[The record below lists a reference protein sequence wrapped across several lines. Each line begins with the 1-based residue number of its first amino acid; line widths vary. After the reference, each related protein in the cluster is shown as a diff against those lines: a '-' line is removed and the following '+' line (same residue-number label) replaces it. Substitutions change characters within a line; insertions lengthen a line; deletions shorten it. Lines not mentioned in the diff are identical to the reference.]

1 MWTLFARARTFSV
14 RKLNCVLFLSA
25 GPKLTLFFWSL
36 ASAFASLSNSQKYE
50 SHILRKKL
58 EFLYDKTT
66 KKHAHTHSRGV
77 QIIKDGER
85 TRYEARL
92 VASERRIGQAC
103 VRSFFVLSFVLLFLL
118 LTFFFFTL
126 LQTTNKRTDIQGL
139 SKKKRE
145 LSDKIRQDAL
155 DIERLEKRVEENK
168 KKQKQVE
175 NLIDQGVQAKRKI
188 LETSKH
194 VVMHLKRES
203 EAFLHANGTED
214 GNEDSY

>member
-1 MWTLFARARTFSV
+1 MRSF
-14 RKLNCVLFLSA
+14 
-25 GPKLTLFFWSL
+25 LFFRLFCSF
-36 ASAFASLSNSQKYE
+36 SY
-50 SHILRKKL
+50 LR
-58 EFLYDKTT
+58 
-66 KKHAHTHSRGV
+66 
-77 QIIKDGER
+77 
-85 TRYEARL
+85 
-92 VASERRIGQAC
+92 
-103 VRSFFVLSFVLLFLL
+103 
-118 LTFFFFTL
+118 FFFLTL
-126 LQTTNKRTDIQGL
+126 LQTTNKQTDIQGL

-203 EAFLHANGTED
+203 EAFLHANRTED

>member
-1 MWTLFARARTFSV
+1 MENEQDMKRVWSHQNAELDKRACALFCSFVCFALSPTFV
-14 RKLNCVLFLSA
+14 FV
-25 GPKLTLFFWSL
+25 
-36 ASAFASLSNSQKYE
+36 
-50 SHILRKKL
+50 
-58 EFLYDKTT
+58 
-66 KKHAHTHSRGV
+66 
-77 QIIKDGER
+77 
-85 TRYEARL
+85 
-92 VASERRIGQAC
+92 
-103 VRSFFVLSFVLLFLL
+103 VRSFEGNYSLADIY
-118 LTFFFFTL
+118 
-126 LQTTNKRTDIQGL
+126 TDIQGL

-145 LSDKIRQDAL
+145 LSDKIRQDRI

-203 EAFLHANGTED
+203 EAFLHANRTED

>member
-1 MWTLFARARTFSV
+1 MKRVWSHQNAELDKRACALFCSFVCFALSPTFV
-14 RKLNCVLFLSA
+14 FV
-25 GPKLTLFFWSL
+25 
-36 ASAFASLSNSQKYE
+36 
-50 SHILRKKL
+50 
-58 EFLYDKTT
+58 
-66 KKHAHTHSRGV
+66 
-77 QIIKDGER
+77 
-85 TRYEARL
+85 
-92 VASERRIGQAC
+92 
-103 VRSFFVLSFVLLFLL
+103 VRSFEGNYSLADIY
-118 LTFFFFTL
+118 
-126 LQTTNKRTDIQGL
+126 TDIQGL

-145 LSDKIRQDAL
+145 LSDKIRQDRI

-203 EAFLHANGTED
+203 EAFLHANRTED

>member
-1 MWTLFARARTFSV
+1 MENEQDMKRVWSHQNAELDKRA
-14 RKLNCVLFLSA
+14 CA
-25 GPKLTLFFWSL
+25 LFFSFVC
-36 ASAFASLSNSQKYE
+36 FALSPT
-50 SHILRKKL
+50 
-58 EFLYDKTT
+58 F
-66 KKHAHTHSRGV
+66 V
-77 QIIKDGER
+77 F
-85 TRYEARL
+85 
-92 VASERRIGQAC
+92 V
-103 VRSFFVLSFVLLFLL
+103 VRSFEGNYSLADIY
-118 LTFFFFTL
+118 
-126 LQTTNKRTDIQGL
+126 TDIQGL

>member
-1 MWTLFARARTFSV
+1 MKRVWSHQNAELDKRACALFCSFVCFAPSPTFV
-14 RKLNCVLFLSA
+14 FV
-25 GPKLTLFFWSL
+25 
-36 ASAFASLSNSQKYE
+36 
-50 SHILRKKL
+50 
-58 EFLYDKTT
+58 
-66 KKHAHTHSRGV
+66 
-77 QIIKDGER
+77 
-85 TRYEARL
+85 
-92 VASERRIGQAC
+92 
-103 VRSFFVLSFVLLFLL
+103 VRSFEGNYSLADIY
-118 LTFFFFTL
+118 
-126 LQTTNKRTDIQGL
+126 TDIQGL

>member
-1 MWTLFARARTFSV
+1 MDFIRARAY
-14 RKLNCVLFLSA
+14 LFGQKIELCPFFIRRP
-25 GPKLTLFFWSL
+25 PKLFFWSL
-36 ASAFASLSNSQKYE
+36 ASAFASSQISKNT
-50 SHILRKKL
+50 SHILQL

>member
-1 MWTLFARARTFSV
+1 MKRVWSHQNAELDKRACALFCSFVCFALSPTFV
-14 RKLNCVLFLSA
+14 FV
-25 GPKLTLFFWSL
+25 
-36 ASAFASLSNSQKYE
+36 
-50 SHILRKKL
+50 
-58 EFLYDKTT
+58 
-66 KKHAHTHSRGV
+66 
-77 QIIKDGER
+77 
-85 TRYEARL
+85 
-92 VASERRIGQAC
+92 
-103 VRSFFVLSFVLLFLL
+103 VRSFEGNYSLADIY
-118 LTFFFFTL
+118 
-126 LQTTNKRTDIQGL
+126 TDIQGL

-214 GNEDSY
+214 RNEDSY

>member
-1 MWTLFARARTFSV
+1 MKRVWSHQNAELDKRACALFCSFVCFALSPTFV
-14 RKLNCVLFLSA
+14 FV
-25 GPKLTLFFWSL
+25 
-36 ASAFASLSNSQKYE
+36 
-50 SHILRKKL
+50 
-58 EFLYDKTT
+58 
-66 KKHAHTHSRGV
+66 
-77 QIIKDGER
+77 
-85 TRYEARL
+85 
-92 VASERRIGQAC
+92 
-103 VRSFFVLSFVLLFLL
+103 VRSFEGNYSLADIY
-118 LTFFFFTL
+118 
-126 LQTTNKRTDIQGL
+126 TDIQGL

-175 NLIDQGVQAKRKI
+175 NLIDQGDQAKRKI

-203 EAFLHANGTED
+203 EAFLHANETED

>member
-1 MWTLFARARTFSV
+1 MENEQDMKRVWSHQNAELDKRACALFCSFVCFAPSPTFV
-14 RKLNCVLFLSA
+14 FV
-25 GPKLTLFFWSL
+25 
-36 ASAFASLSNSQKYE
+36 
-50 SHILRKKL
+50 
-58 EFLYDKTT
+58 
-66 KKHAHTHSRGV
+66 
-77 QIIKDGER
+77 
-85 TRYEARL
+85 
-92 VASERRIGQAC
+92 
-103 VRSFFVLSFVLLFLL
+103 VRSFEGNYSLADIY
-118 LTFFFFTL
+118 
-126 LQTTNKRTDIQGL
+126 TDIQGL

-175 NLIDQGVQAKRKI
+175 NLIGQGVQAKRKI

>member
-1 MWTLFARARTFSV
+1 MRILFARAHLFGQ
-14 RKLNCVLFLSA
+14 KIGLAFFLSA
-25 GPKLTLFFWSL
+25 GPKLFWSRD
-36 ASAFASLSNSQKYE
+36 SPFAWLSK
-50 SHILRKKL
+50 IRVTFCKKH

-103 VRSFFVLSFVLLFLL
+103 VRSFSFFRLFCSFSYLR
-118 LTFFFFTL
+118 FFFLTL

-139 SKKKRE
+139 GKKKRE

-214 GNEDSY
+214 RNEDSY

>member
-1 MWTLFARARTFSV
+1 MENEQDMKRVWSHQNAELDKRACALFCSFVCFALSPTFV
-14 RKLNCVLFLSA
+14 FV
-25 GPKLTLFFWSL
+25 
-36 ASAFASLSNSQKYE
+36 
-50 SHILRKKL
+50 
-58 EFLYDKTT
+58 
-66 KKHAHTHSRGV
+66 
-77 QIIKDGER
+77 
-85 TRYEARL
+85 
-92 VASERRIGQAC
+92 
-103 VRSFFVLSFVLLFLL
+103 VRSFEGNYSLADIY
-118 LTFFFFTL
+118 
-126 LQTTNKRTDIQGL
+126 TDIQGL

-145 LSDKIRQDAL
+145 LSDKIRKDAL

-203 EAFLHANGTED
+203 EAFLHANRTED

>member
-1 MWTLFARARTFSV
+1 MKRVWSHQNAELDKRACALFCSFVCFALSPTFV
-14 RKLNCVLFLSA
+14 FV
-25 GPKLTLFFWSL
+25 
-36 ASAFASLSNSQKYE
+36 
-50 SHILRKKL
+50 
-58 EFLYDKTT
+58 
-66 KKHAHTHSRGV
+66 
-77 QIIKDGER
+77 
-85 TRYEARL
+85 
-92 VASERRIGQAC
+92 
-103 VRSFFVLSFVLLFLL
+103 VRSFEGNYSLADIY
-118 LTFFFFTL
+118 
-126 LQTTNKRTDIQGL
+126 TDIQGL

-203 EAFLHANGTED
+203 EAFLHANRTED

>member
-1 MWTLFARARTFSV
+1 MKRVWSHQNAELDKRACALFCSFVCFALSPTFV
-14 RKLNCVLFLSA
+14 FV
-25 GPKLTLFFWSL
+25 
-36 ASAFASLSNSQKYE
+36 
-50 SHILRKKL
+50 
-58 EFLYDKTT
+58 
-66 KKHAHTHSRGV
+66 
-77 QIIKDGER
+77 
-85 TRYEARL
+85 
-92 VASERRIGQAC
+92 
-103 VRSFFVLSFVLLFLL
+103 VRSFEGNYSLADIY
-118 LTFFFFTL
+118 
-126 LQTTNKRTDIQGL
+126 TDIQGL

-145 LSDKIRQDAL
+145 LSDKIRQDEL

-203 EAFLHANGTED
+203 EAFLHANRTED

>member
-1 MWTLFARARTFSV
+1 MKRVWSHQNAELDKRACALF
-14 RKLNCVLFLSA
+14 
-25 GPKLTLFFWSL
+25 
-36 ASAFASLSNSQKYE
+36 
-50 SHILRKKL
+50 
-58 EFLYDKTT
+58 
-66 KKHAHTHSRGV
+66 
-77 QIIKDGER
+77 
-85 TRYEARL
+85 
-92 VASERRIGQAC
+92 
-103 VRSFFVLSFVLLFLL
+103 SFFRLFYSFSYFYVFFL
-118 LTFFFFTL
+118 TL

-139 SKKKRE
+139 CKKKRE

-194 VVMHLKRES
+194 VVLHLKRES

>member
-1 MWTLFARARTFSV
+1 MENEQDMKRVWSHQNAELDKRECALFCSFVCFAPSPTFV
-14 RKLNCVLFLSA
+14 FV
-25 GPKLTLFFWSL
+25 
-36 ASAFASLSNSQKYE
+36 
-50 SHILRKKL
+50 
-58 EFLYDKTT
+58 
-66 KKHAHTHSRGV
+66 
-77 QIIKDGER
+77 
-85 TRYEARL
+85 
-92 VASERRIGQAC
+92 
-103 VRSFFVLSFVLLFLL
+103 VRSFEGNYSLADIY
-118 LTFFFFTL
+118 
-126 LQTTNKRTDIQGL
+126 TDIQGL

>member
-1 MWTLFARARTFSV
+1 MKHVWSHQNAELDKRACALFCSFVCFALSPTFV
-14 RKLNCVLFLSA
+14 FV
-25 GPKLTLFFWSL
+25 
-36 ASAFASLSNSQKYE
+36 
-50 SHILRKKL
+50 
-58 EFLYDKTT
+58 
-66 KKHAHTHSRGV
+66 
-77 QIIKDGER
+77 
-85 TRYEARL
+85 
-92 VASERRIGQAC
+92 
-103 VRSFFVLSFVLLFLL
+103 VRSFEGNYSLADIY
-118 LTFFFFTL
+118 
-126 LQTTNKRTDIQGL
+126 TDIQGL

-203 EAFLHANGTED
+203 EAFLHANRTED

>member
-1 MWTLFARARTFSV
+1 MENEQDMKRVWSHQNAELDKRACALFCSFVCFALSPTFV
-14 RKLNCVLFLSA
+14 FV
-25 GPKLTLFFWSL
+25 
-36 ASAFASLSNSQKYE
+36 
-50 SHILRKKL
+50 
-58 EFLYDKTT
+58 
-66 KKHAHTHSRGV
+66 
-77 QIIKDGER
+77 
-85 TRYEARL
+85 
-92 VASERRIGQAC
+92 
-103 VRSFFVLSFVLLFLL
+103 VRSFEGNYSLADIY
-118 LTFFFFTL
+118 
-126 LQTTNKRTDIQGL
+126 TDIQGL

-203 EAFLHANGTED
+203 EAFLHANRTED

>member
-1 MWTLFARARTFSV
+1 MDFIRARAY
-14 RKLNCVLFLSA
+14 LFGQKIELCPFFIRRP
-25 GPKLTLFFWSL
+25 PKLFFWSL
-36 ASAFASLSNSQKYE
+36 ASAFASSQISKNT
-50 SHILRKKL
+50 SHILQL

-103 VRSFFVLSFVLLFLL
+103 VRFFSFFRLFCSFSYLR
-118 LTFFFFTL
+118 FFSLTL

>member
-1 MWTLFARARTFSV
+1 MKRVWSHQNAELDKRACALFCSFVCFALSPTFV
-14 RKLNCVLFLSA
+14 FV
-25 GPKLTLFFWSL
+25 
-36 ASAFASLSNSQKYE
+36 
-50 SHILRKKL
+50 
-58 EFLYDKTT
+58 
-66 KKHAHTHSRGV
+66 
-77 QIIKDGER
+77 
-85 TRYEARL
+85 
-92 VASERRIGQAC
+92 
-103 VRSFFVLSFVLLFLL
+103 VRSFEGNYSLADIY
-118 LTFFFFTL
+118 
-126 LQTTNKRTDIQGL
+126 TDIQGL

>member
-1 MWTLFARARTFSV
+1 MKRVWSHQNAELDKRACAFFRSFVCFALSPTY
-14 RKLNCVLFLSA
+14 VLF
-25 GPKLTLFFWSL
+25 SL
-36 ASAFASLSNSQKYE
+36 
-50 SHILRKKL
+50 
-58 EFLYDKTT
+58 
-66 KKHAHTHSRGV
+66 
-77 QIIKDGER
+77 
-85 TRYEARL
+85 
-92 VASERRIGQAC
+92 
-103 VRSFFVLSFVLLFLL
+103 
-118 LTFFFFTL
+118 TL

>member
-1 MWTLFARARTFSV
+1 MENEQDMKRVWSHQNAELDKRACALFCSFVCFALSPTFV
-14 RKLNCVLFLSA
+14 FV
-25 GPKLTLFFWSL
+25 
-36 ASAFASLSNSQKYE
+36 
-50 SHILRKKL
+50 
-58 EFLYDKTT
+58 
-66 KKHAHTHSRGV
+66 
-77 QIIKDGER
+77 
-85 TRYEARL
+85 
-92 VASERRIGQAC
+92 
-103 VRSFFVLSFVLLFLL
+103 VRSFEGNYSLADIY
-118 LTFFFFTL
+118 
-126 LQTTNKRTDIQGL
+126 TDIQGL

-203 EAFLHANGTED
+203 EAFLHANKTED

>member
-1 MWTLFARARTFSV
+1 VDFIRARAY
-14 RKLNCVLFLSA
+14 LFGQKIELCPFFIRRP
-25 GPKLTLFFWSL
+25 PKLFFWSL
-36 ASAFASLSNSQKYE
+36 ASFALPPLKFSKNT
-50 SHILRKKL
+50 SHILQL

-139 SKKKRE
+139 CKKKRE

>member
-1 MWTLFARARTFSV
+1 MSFFYPPAQNS
-14 RKLNCVLFLSA
+14 
-25 GPKLTLFFWSL
+25 LFFFGLLPLLLPRSQIL
-36 ASAFASLSNSQKYE
+36 KNTRVTFCLS
-50 SHILRKKL
+50 
-58 EFLYDKTT
+58 FLYDKTT
-66 KKHAHTHSRGV
+66 KKHAHTHLRGV

-203 EAFLHANGTED
+203 EAFLHANRTED